1 MTKKTTDGI
10 TDFTKSL
17 VILARSLNQK
27 DYNLVTNVMFSLHNG
42 ICYGYSKEFDPAMMG
57 DATYI
62 YKLHKPKKYKNNL
75 IKLKLVKD
83 SKDADVKL

>member
-1 MTKKTTDGI
+1 MAKKTDGI

-42 ICYGYSKEFDPAMMG
+42 ITYGYHKEFDPSMMG
-57 DATYI
+57 DAAYI
-62 YKLHKPKKYKNNL
+62 YKLNKPKKFKDNVV
-75 IKLKLVKD
+75 KLKV
-83 SKDADVKL
+83 V

>member
-1 MTKKTTDGI
+1 MTKKTDGI

-17 VILARSLNQK
+17 VILARSLNHK

-42 ICYGYSKEFDPAMMG
+42 INYGYHKEFDPAMMG
-57 DATYI
+57 DAAYI
-62 YKLHKPKKYKNNL
+62 YKLHRPKKYKNNL

>member
-1 MTKKTTDGI
+1 MTKKTDGI

-17 VILARSLNQK
+17 VILARSLNHK

-42 ICYGYSKEFDPAMMG
+42 ITYGYHKEFDPSMMG
-57 DATYI
+57 DAAYI
-62 YKLHKPKKYKNNL
+62 YKLHRPKKYKNNL

>member
-1 MTKKTTDGI
+1 MAKKTDGI

-17 VILARSLNQK
+17 VILARTLNQK

-57 DATYI
+57 DAAYI
-62 YKLHKPKKYKNNL
+62 YKLNKPKKFKDN
-75 IKLKLVKD
+75 IVKLKLVKS
-83 SKDADVKL
+83 SKDAHVKL

>member
-1 MTKKTTDGI
+1 MTKKTDGI

-17 VILARSLNQK
+17 VILARSLNHK

-42 ICYGYSKEFDPAMMG
+42 INYGYGKEFDPAMMG
-57 DATYI
+57 DAAYI

-83 SKDADVKL
+83 SKDANVKL

>member
-1 MTKKTTDGI
+1 MVKTTEGI

-42 ICYGYSKEFDPAMMG
+42 ISYGYHKEFDPAMMG
-57 DATYI
+57 DAAYI
-62 YKLHKPKKYKNNL
+62 YKLNKPKKFKNNIVKL
-75 IKLKLVKD
+75 KVVKGSTDATIKL
-83 SKDADVKL
+83 

>member
-1 MTKKTTDGI
+1 MTKKTDGI

-17 VILARSLNQK
+17 VILARSLNHK

-42 ICYGYSKEFDPAMMG
+42 INYGYNTEFDPAMIG
-57 DATYI
+57 DAAYI

-83 SKDADVKL
+83 SKDANVKL

>member
-1 MTKKTTDGI
+1 MTKKTDGI

-17 VILARSLNQK
+17 VILARSLNHK

-42 ICYGYSKEFDPAMMG
+42 INYGYNTEFDPAMIG
-57 DATYI
+57 DAAYI

>member
-1 MTKKTTDGI
+1 MVKKTDGI

-57 DATYI
+57 DAAYI
-62 YKLHKPKKYKNNL
+62 FKLNKPKKYKDN
-75 IKLKLVKD
+75 IVKLKVVKG
-83 SKDADVKL
+83 SKDAHIKL

>member
-1 MTKKTTDGI
+1 MTKKTDGI

-42 ICYGYSKEFDPAMMG
+42 INYGYKTEFDPSMIG
-57 DATYI
+57 DAAYI
-62 YKLHKPKKYKNNL
+62 YKLNKPKKYKDNL
-75 IKLKLVKD
+75 VKFKIVKGGKDATIKL
-83 SKDADVKL
+83 